1 MDGGSVVDVLLR
13 DPGLNYPVDSET
25 VLSVQGDG
33 EGALLTP
40 VIFNGEIVDVIVD
53 DPGIGYNTAI
63 VNVIG
68 PGAGAVIDVIISD
81 SNFQS
86 NQQVIEQTAI
96 FGGLHQIK
104 VTEPGMGYTSNTTVT
119 ITGDGVGCTA
129 QVLIGL
135 GGSIARVVIDNPGLN
150 YSFATVTFTDATRS
164 NIFGALTG
172 AAAYAIMAP
181 AGGHGSDIV
190 SQLRGTTVAINTPLR
205 NEIEAQSLG
214 QEFRQFGIIKDPR
227 IKQTNVLF
235 RSQRDSLIY
244 KVVLT
249 DTADISLDEI
259 LVKNDAEFRVI
270 KVETIQ
276 NVVYLQQ
283 VTNNNTQP
291 TGLMYSLDGTRSY
304 NAVQLLQS
312 PTVDK
317 YTGKLLYISNE
328 NPFSFNE
335 NQGIVIRTFLD
346 L

>member
-1 MDGGSVVDVLLR
+1 
-13 DPGLNYPVDSET
+13 
-25 VLSVQGDG
+25 
-33 EGALLTP
+33 
-40 VIFNGEIVDVIVD
+40 
-53 DPGIGYNTAI
+53 
-63 VNVIG
+63 
-68 PGAGAVIDVIISD
+68 
-81 SNFQS
+81 
-86 NQQVIEQTAI
+86 
-96 FGGLHQIK
+96 
-104 VTEPGMGYTSNTTVT
+104 MGYTSNTTVT

-335 NQGIVIRTFLD
+335 NQGIYLYQK
-346 L
+346 